1 MKEEVMKKESFLA
14 LALLL
19 LVVLGCEP
27 SNNTNSRSGSRPG
40 SSQGS
45 NSGSDTGP
53 VSESGPD
60 RPDYGPTRNPA
71 ENAHDYRLRQQGQ
84 VGPCA
89 SAWDDYYA
97 SYFNWKNGRITEG
110 QYRDP
115 EQRYNGCVAQN
126 YR

>member
-1 MKEEVMKKESFLA
+1 MKEESFLA

-27 SNNTNSRSGSRPG
+27 SNNTTSRPG
-40 SSQGS
+40 SNSQIS
-45 NSGSDTGP
+45 NSGQVSDSGQDAGP
-53 VSESGPD
+53 VSNTSGPD
-60 RPDYGPTRNPA
+60 RQDYGPNRNPA

-89 SAWDDYYA
+89 SAWDYYHA
-97 SYFNWKNGRITEG
+97 SYFDWKNGRITEG
-110 QYRDP
+110 QYRDA
-115 EQRYNGCVAQN
+115 EQRYDWCVAQN

>member
-1 MKEEVMKKESFLA
+1 MKKESLLA

-27 SNNTNSRSGSRPG
+27 SNNTNSRPGSRPG

-45 NSGSDTGP
+45 SSGQDTGP
-53 VSESGPD
+53 VSNTSGPD
-60 RPDYGPTRNPA
+60 RQDYGPNRNPA
-71 ENAHDYRLRQQGQ
+71 ESAHDYRLRQQGQ

-110 QYRDP
+110 QYRDA
-115 EQRYNGCVAQN
+115 EQRYDVCVAQN